1 MRGNRRAAAVAVYVM
16 FFAALALLLALGNW
30 QWRRGAD
37 KAAIEAELQRAGDD
51 SITLQRAPPDWNSV
65 AWRRLQL
72 KGAWVAGA
80 DFLLANRVHR
90 GRAGFEVFSA
100 FQLAGDGSRLLVNR
114 GWVDAAT
121 VDSGVGIAATPAGRA
136 ALHDAGDVGDA
147 GDAPAVLATAVDAVD
162 AVDAAPAIRG
172 RLYLPQKGFTLGP
185 AHDPAAARPGGL
197 EVFQYFDAA
206 AMSAVFGGE
215 LQPAVVALDAAHPAA
230 FERIWRAAATPAAR
244 HIGYAV
250 QWWGLAVTLLV
261 FGFIW
266 RRRAVRGRRQ

>member
-51 SITLQRAPPDWNSV
+51 SITLQRAPPDWNAI
-65 AWRRLQL
+65 AWRRAQL

-80 DFLLANRVHR
+80 DFLLANRVHH

-100 FQLAGDGSRLLVNR
+100 FELAGDGSRLLVNR

-136 ALHDAGDVGDA
+136 ALHDAGDAGDA
-147 GDAPAVLATAVDAVD
+147 GDVGDAPANAGA

-197 EVFQYFDAA
+197 EVFQYFDAD

-230 FERIWRAAATPAAR
+230 FRRIWRAAATPAAR
-244 HIGYAV
+244 HVGYAV

-261 FGFIW
+261 FGVVW